1 MSILLYNTL
10 TKRLEPFEPLNKYLV
25 KAYFCGPTV
34 YDHTHLG
41 HVRAYIAFD
50 FIKRYLVS
58 QGYSFIHVQNITDI
72 DDKII
77 KRAQEENTS
86 WDVIAKQYTK
96 DYLDVIN
103 SLGIKIDIH
112 PTVSEH
118 INEIIEFIQML
129 IDKGYAYVASSG
141 SVYFDLSTVSDYGK
155 LSGKTMSNEW
165 RQEEEYLA
173 EKKNPYDFALWKASK
188 PGEPWWES
196 PWGKG
201 RPGWHTECTVMS
213 SRYLG
218 HQFDIHGGGQD
229 LVFPHHEN
237 EMAMAEAAFGIKP
250 WVRYWI
256 HIGYLTIRGEK
267 MSKSLGNIIYAK
279 DAIQKWGAEALRL
292 WVFSAHYRKQL
303 EFNEENINQFKELH
317 RRLMLAVETLKRIS
331 RSLAAVHKLNE
342 QELYL
347 LKLLEDIDMQFNI
360 AMLNDF
366 NTPKAMETV
375 NRLLT
380 LIFKDIEPKDNIA
393 LAFRAYSMLYKFNKV
408 LGVLDKHFEEKVGV
422 DIDLLEKLID
432 LILKIRAELRK
443 RKDYTLSDRIREE
456 LLYLGIKVF
465 DYKDESRWVLE
476 K

>member
-331 RSLAAVHKLNE
+331 RSSAAVHKLNE

-443 RKDYTLSDRIREE
+443 RKDYTLSDKIREE
-456 LLYLGIKVF
+456 LLHLGIKVF